1 MTPYNPE
8 EQYFIS
14 PEAFFGLKPL
24 RKYELLCKT
33 LEFYLAGC
41 FRSKRRARRS
51 VSRQAPLNAL
61 IYKNVKQLPTLSD
74 LGSTPVD
81 NPRLAAIA
89 LPLMKKIATT
99 PSKAK
104 ISFLL
109 IIPPFFLV
117 IYYAGF
123 SPRMT

>member
-1 MTPYNPE
+1 MTPYNPR
-8 EQYFIS
+8 QLYLIS
-14 PEAFFGLKPL
+14 RKAVLGLNPL
-24 RKYELLCKT
+24 RKYELLFKT
-33 LEFYLAGC
+33 LELCLAGC
-41 FRSKRRARRS
+41 FRSKTRARRS

-81 NPRLAAIA
+81 NPRFAAIA

-109 IIPPFFLV
+109 IIPPFLV

-123 SPRMT
+123 SPHMT

>member
-1 MTPYNPE
+1 MILSFFESLLFLKGIFSIYSIFLRTYTLTYFTSPYKLF
-8 EQYFIS
+8 QVTGS
-14 PEAFFGLKPL
+14 AEAAFHK
-24 RKYELLCKT
+24 
-33 LEFYLAGC
+33 
-41 FRSKRRARRS
+41 
-51 VSRQAPLNAL
+51 NADL
-61 IYKNVKQLPTLSD
+61 YKNVKQLPTLSD
-74 LGSTPVD
+74 LGSTAVD

-109 IIPPFFLV
+109 IIPFFLV